1 MTIICTSQEKDRMQS
16 VLMEA
21 TICPFAV
28 DFCAADGSCADCSL
42 IDWHIT
48 DTDKE
53 EDDGE

>member
-1 MTIICTSQEKDRMQS
+1 MTIICTEQEQDRMQS
-16 VLMEA
+16 ILMEA

-28 DFCAADGSCADCSL
+28 DYCAATGSCADCSL

-53 EDDGE
+53 DDGE